1 VAHPQIAVFA
11 RLADGGAERL
21 RAIEG
26 QRTLLGRT
34 MHAISYDPIH
44 DEIVV
49 PQQFGQAVLTFAG
62 GARDDSPPKRVI
74 RGSKTQLVAL
84 DRLGIDPVNNEIY
97 VPEGDKVLVFPR
109 EANGDVAPVR
119 VLQGAATRIG
129 DASALGIDP
138 IRNLLIVAS
147 SPPREPGSDRRDSAE
162 VTIFDRTANGNVKPL
177 RVITGVPGQRLVVYP
192 ERGLIFVLGPD
203 YVGVW
208 SVDDNGAV
216 PPRYTIG
223 GPKGPLRNTRGVTI
237 DAKNR
242 AVIVSDKDLNAVLT
256 FEVPEIFAAPPAPP
270 GRR

>member
-1 VAHPQIAVFA
+1 VFA
-11 RLADGGAERL
+11 RLADKGAERL

-62 GARDDSPPKRVI
+62 DARDDSPPKRVI

-84 DRLGIDPVNNEIY
+84 DRLGIDPVHNEIY

-109 EANGDVAPVR
+109 EANGDVAPIR
-119 VLQGAATRIG
+119 VLQGPATRIG

-147 SPPREPGSDRRDSAE
+147 SPPRQPGARGRDSAE
-162 VTIFDRTANGNVKPL
+162 VTIFDRLANGNAKPL
-177 RVITGVPGQRLVVYP
+177 RVVTGVPGQRLVTYP
-192 ERGLIFVLGPD
+192 EGGLFFVLGPD

-208 SVDDNGAV
+208 SVDDDGAA
-216 PPRYTIG
+216 PPRFTIG
-223 GPKGPLRNTRGVTI
+223 GPNGALKNTRGVAI

-256 FEVPEIFAAPPAPP
+256 FEVPEIFAARPPA

>member
-1 VAHPQIAVFA
+1 MFA

-62 GARDDSPPKRVI
+62 DAKDDSPPKRVI
-74 RGSKTQLVAL
+74 RGPKTQLVAL

-109 EANGDVAPVR
+109 EANGNVAPIR
-119 VLQGAATRIG
+119 VIAGSATRIG

-138 IRNLLIVAS
+138 IHNVVVVAS
-147 SPPREPGSDRRDSAE
+147 SPPREPGSRRQSSE
-162 VTIFDRTANGNVKPL
+162 ITIFDRLANGNVKPL
-177 RVITGVPGQRLVVYP
+177 RVIRDVPGQRVVVYP
-192 ERGLIFVLGPD
+192 EGGLIFVLGPD
-203 YVGVW
+203 FVGVW
-208 SVDDNGAV
+208 SVNDDGAV
-216 PPRYTIG
+216 PPRFTIG
-223 GPKGPLRNTRGVTI
+223 GPKGALRNTRGVAI

-242 AVIVSDKDLNAVLT
+242 SIIVSDKDLNAVLT
-256 FEVPEIFAAPPAPP
+256 FEVPEIFTPSAPPA
-270 GRR
+270 GR

>member
-1 VAHPQIAVFA
+1 MAHPQIAVFA
-11 RLADGGAERL
+11 RLADKGAAKI

-62 GARDDSPPKRVI
+62 NATGETPPKRVI
-74 RGSKTQLVAL
+74 RGPKTQLVAL
-84 DRLGIDPVNNEIY
+84 DRLGIDPVHNEIY

-109 EANGDVAPVR
+109 EASGDVAPIR
-119 VLQGAATRIG
+119 VLEGPATRIG
-129 DASALGIDP
+129 DASALGVDP

-147 SPPREPGSDRRDSAE
+147 APPREEGARRSTRE
-162 VTIFDRTANGNVKPL
+162 ITIFDRTANGNAKPL
-177 RVITGVPGQRLVVYP
+177 RVIKGVPGQRVVVYP
-192 ERGLIFVLGPD
+192 EGGLIFVLGPD
-203 YVGVW
+203 FVGVW
-208 SVDDNGAV
+208 SVEDDGAV

-223 GPKGPLRNTRGVTI
+223 GPNGPLRNTRGVAI

-256 FEVPEIFAAPPAPP
+256 FEAPALFK
-270 GRR
+270 

>member
-1 VAHPQIAVFA
+1 VFA
-11 RLADGGAERL
+11 RLADGGAGRL

-34 MHAISYDPIH
+34 MHAISYDEIH

-62 GARDDSPPKRVI
+62 DAQDEAPPKRVI
-74 RGSKTQLVAL
+74 RGPKTQLVAL

-109 EANGDVAPVR
+109 EANGDVAPIR
-119 VLQGAATRIG
+119 VLGGSETRIG

-138 IRNLLIVAS
+138 IRNLLVIAS
-147 SPPREPGSDRRDSAE
+147 SPPRKPGDRRESSE
-162 VTIFDRTANGNVKPL
+162 VTIFDRTADGNVKPL
-177 RVITGVPGQRLVVYP
+177 RVISGVPGQRLIVYP

-203 YVGVW
+203 FVGVW

-216 PPRYTIG
+216 PPRYSIG
-223 GPKGPLRNTRGVTI
+223 GPKGALRNTRGVAI

-242 AVIVSDKDLNAVLT
+242 SVIVSDKDLNAVLT
-256 FEVPEIFAAPPAPP
+256 FEVPEIFAPTPAQQV
-270 GRR
+270 RR

>member
-1 VAHPQIAVFA
+1 MFA
-11 RLADGGAERL
+11 RLADGGAEKV

-34 MHAISYDPIH
+34 MHAISYDAVH

-62 GARDDSPPKRVI
+62 DARDDSPPKRVI

-109 EANGDVAPVR
+109 EANGNVAPIR
-119 VLQGAATRIG
+119 VLQGPDTRIG
-129 DASALGIDP
+129 DASALGVDP
-138 IRNLLIVAS
+138 IRNLLVVAS
-147 SPPREPGSDRRDSAE
+147 SPPRQPGARGRDTAE
-162 VTIFDRTANGNVKPL
+162 VTIFDRLANGNVKPL
-177 RVITGVPGQRLVVYP
+177 RVVTGVPGQRLITYP
-192 ERGLIFVLGPD
+192 EAGLFFVLGPD

-208 SVDDNGAV
+208 SVEDSGAA

-223 GPKGPLRNTRGVTI
+223 GPKGPLRNTRGIAI

-242 AVIVSDKDLNAVLT
+242 SVIVSDKDLNAVLT
-256 FEVPEIFAAPPAPP
+256 FEVPEIFAEAAVR
-270 GRR
+270 GRRH